1 MNIIICGAGKVGF
14 SISKQLSAQGHS
26 VTVIDQSS
34 DDIKKINETQ
44 DVKGIVGRA
53 SLPSVLDNAGAE
65 KADMIIAVTR
75 NDETNMIVCQL
86 ASSLFNVSKKIAR
99 IRTKDFLEGKWGK
112 LYNKSNIPI
121 DVIISPELEVAKS
134 LYRRLE
140 APGALDNVPFGNGKV
155 KMLEIS
161 IEKNCPIKNIPL
173 KKLTE
178 KFPDFKANIIGALR
192 KDKFIYLKKNDQMLE
207 DDNVYVVVNSDQLN
221 QILKAFGHDE
231 KISKNVLIIGGGNIG
246 LNLAKML
253 EENFED
259 LRVKIIEKDKK
270 RAEEIANELSSSI
283 VINGDALDE
292 EILKEANLEGSETV
306 LALTNDDENN
316 IQEEKQDVDDTDDQ
330 ELVPQT
336 KDLTSLQSQGHNL
349 PPGILIDCASPP
361 GLSTET
367 TLEHMINNRV
377 QDTYTRDEMIL
388 ALHSLT
394 RKNQEIVERLKRDR
408 DEIRSQL
415 LSITKQDREK
425 MFYVLE
431 ESDMNDDEK
440 DLPIWKRI
448 VRLSSHY
455 VRMASNRLSTTEREK
470 RDEIKTYFDTL
481 REKLARLEEDRFRAK
496 RVYALQV
503 SKHVG

>member
-34 DDIKKINETQ
+34 EDIKKINDTQ

-53 SLPSVLDNAGAE
+53 TLPSVLENAGAE

-99 IRTKDFLEGKWGK
+99 IRTKDFLEGKWGE

-140 APGALDNVPFGNGKV
+140 APGALDNVPFGNNKVKMLEIAIEKNCPIKNIPLKKLTAKFPDFKANIIGALRKDKV

-178 KFPDFKANIIGALR
+178 KFPDFKANILGAMR
-192 KDKFIYLKKNDQMLE
+192 KGKFVYLKKNDQMLE
-207 DDNVYVVVNSDQLN
+207 DDNVYVVVSSDQLN
-221 QILKAFGHDE
+221 PILKAFGHEE

-246 LNLAKML
+246 LHLAKML

-259 LRVKIIEKDKK
+259 LRIKIIEKDKR

-316 IQEEKQDVDDTDDQ
+316 MMACVLAEKTGLKKRTIAIVNKTNYNLLQDSLNIDDLVDPRMTTVSRIMEHVHRGTIGTVYSLLDGEYEFIEAKISEKS
-330 ELVPQT
+330 ELIN
-336 KDLTSLQSQGHNL
+336 KKIRDSNL
-349 PPGILIDCASPP
+349 PEDI
-361 GLSTET
+361 
-367 TLEHMINNRV
+367 RV
-377 QDTYTRDEMIL
+377 GAAI
-388 ALHSLT
+388 
-394 RKNQEIVERLKRDR
+394 RKDKVI
-408 DEIRSQL
+408 IPRSNF
-415 LSITKQDREK
+415 I
-425 MFYVLE
+425 F
-431 ESDMNDDEK
+431 EK
-440 DLPIWKRI
+440 DDL
-448 VRLSSHY
+448 VVFL
-455 VRMASNRLSTTEREK
+455 
-470 RDEIKTYFDTL
+470 
-481 REKLARLEEDRFRAK
+481 AK
-496 RVYALQV
+496 REQLKAVE
-503 SKHVG
+503 SIFSVGAI